1 MALKKNT
8 LTEFIA
14 DFHQTLSL
22 VNFTA
27 SSNDA
32 SSRRDIARVQRAL
45 NSGFAQSLMTGAAV
59 IGSDVYEPDPAK
71 AKLVSYGGK
80 IIKGPDTLLLLE
92 ESNSQNQSN
101 AIVDLHEAMEMFVRC
116 ITATFLYAK
125 RGQIPINQKDRR
137 AVATRYGKKAAKKNT
152 LPYFKQLTSVLAS
165 RNCSQLFVLLFK
177 YTSNL
182 RARVAKGYFGDYYEI
197 HLAVEFIRHSKTH
210 ANGKINLESLAG
222 LPNNS
227 QAIIR
232 SCVRKSVMHGDV
244 RILPTSKAVK
254 DLISRE
260 AEFSQIL
267 YDELAREMNMQLD
280 YKPS

>member
-8 LTEFIA
+8 LTACVAE
-14 DFHQTLSL
+14 FHQTLSL

-32 SSRRDIARVQRAL
+32 SSRRDITRAQRVL
-45 NSGFAQSLMTGAAV
+45 NSGNAQSLMTGAAV
-59 IGSDVYEPDPAK
+59 VGCDVYQPDPSKTTA
-71 AKLVSYGGK
+71 VSYGGK
-80 IIKGPDTLLLLE
+80 LIKGPDTLLLLE

-101 AIVDLHEAMEMFVRC
+101 AMVDAHEAMEMFVKC
-116 ITATFLYAK
+116 ITATFLFGK

-137 AVATRYGKKAAKKNT
+137 AVATRFGNKAAEENT

-165 RNCSQLFVLLFK
+165 RNCNPLFTLLFK

-182 RARVAKGYFGDYYEI
+182 RTRVAKGHFGDHCEI

-210 ANGKINLESLAG
+210 ANGKINMESLAG
-222 LPNNS
+222 LPKQT
-227 QAIIR
+227 QAIIH
-232 SCVRKSVMHGDV
+232 SCVKKSIVHSDA

-260 AEFSQIL
+260 AEFAQIL
-267 YDELAREMNMQLD
+267 YDELTQELNMQLD
-280 YKPS
+280 YIPS